1 MKVSQM
7 IHSYFN
13 PKIKLIASLKL
24 LGYSFNWACFL
35 GVRENGAHGET

>member
-13 PKIKLIASLKL
+13 PKIKLITKL

>member
-13 PKIKLIASLKL
+13 PKIKLITSLKL
-24 LGYSFNWACFL
+24 LGYSFN
-35 GVRENGAHGET
+35 